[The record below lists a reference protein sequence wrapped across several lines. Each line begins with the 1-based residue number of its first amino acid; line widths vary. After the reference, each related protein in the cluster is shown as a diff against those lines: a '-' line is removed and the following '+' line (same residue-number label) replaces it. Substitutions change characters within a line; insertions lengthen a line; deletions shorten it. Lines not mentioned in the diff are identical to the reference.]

1 MYCTGKGAIAKQWGV
16 GENAGTATWQTEAMY
31 FKISGEISGVKT
43 IAQGSSIRC
52 LGRLQKAYGIGNWK
66 KKKGLATVVFED
78 GTSARVEVHW
88 YEAHGIGKMEMKIKE
103 FI

>member
-1 MYCTGKGAIAKQWGV
+1 MFFTID
-16 GENAGTATWQTEAMY
+16 
-31 FKISGEISGVKT
+31 GEISAIET

-52 LGRLQKAYGIGNWK
+52 LGRLQRAYGIGSWK
-66 KKKGLATVVFED
+66 KKKGFATVILED
-78 GTSARVEVHW
+78 ETAAQAEVHW